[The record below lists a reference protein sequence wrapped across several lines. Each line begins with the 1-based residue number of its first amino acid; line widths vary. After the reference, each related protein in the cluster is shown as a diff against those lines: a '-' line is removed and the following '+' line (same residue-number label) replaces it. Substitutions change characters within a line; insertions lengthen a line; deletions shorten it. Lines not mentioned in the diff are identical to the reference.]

1 MESISKIS
9 SMLETARDLTLEAAR
24 DASFARRSTTH
35 PLPPLQLKKLLDS
48 RREGEIL
55 DGLRRVVSMSYRHQP
70 TLQYFSNIVKNVAS
84 PNIEIKK
91 LVYAYLVQHAEEAP
105 DTALLSI
112 NTIQKSLSDSNPYTR
127 ALALRTMSSI
137 RVPVISQIVA
147 LAIKRGVAD
156 MSPYVRRAAALAI
169 PKCYRLDPS
178 TLPLLEDHIA
188 TLLGDK
194 QYYVAGAA
202 VMAFLELCPDK
213 LDLVHPH
220 YKGLVRKLVDMD
232 EWAQLATIQLV
243 MVYARKSFPRR
254 TKQVKKAAKIGEFVT
269 KASNKGFYDDE
280 VEEDNPVEEEM
291 EEVVVLDP
299 DLELFLRSA
308 QALLASRNSAV
319 IIAVARAYLYLGT
332 PSYLELAIGPLIS
345 LLRSAEDIQQVALHN
360 IIQICLQHP
369 LPFVPY
375 TSHFLLRASDAPS
388 LQDLKLELLTLIFP
402 YSPPTI
408 KSLVLAELSHFT
420 TSPQPQLVRAA
431 VQAIGR
437 CAQSSSSPQT
447 SAYCLQLLLTQLSS
461 PDAHLVASSL
471 DVIRHLIQR
480 GPDAHKKTIVR
491 LAKSLDALTAPAARA
506 SIVWLVGEYSSV
518 DPEHSIAADVLRILV
533 KGYAEEADNV
543 KAQIVLLAAKVYLHY
558 LRAHAPT
565 SPPTSARKQPPELM
579 GSEEDGWQTT
589 APAAETEKETLPIE
603 SLYNHTLLL
612 ARYTPSYDLRDRARL
627 YKSLLSTPHASTQ
640 LAELLLLAPKP
651 VPLAPSPS
659 QSRKDFALGSATLVI
674 GEQAGKSGVKG
685 YETLPDW
692 VKEGEEPD
700 PKLRDESALPPVYV
714 SSAVAAKEMSAGERL
729 DAAAGRTGN
738 SPVGSFGKSGVNGK
752 EKTLDDWLD
761 EESEEEESESSEEEE
776 GESGSEEETDE
787 EESEEESEEEESED
801 ERAESARLVK

>member
-1 MESISKIS
+1 MESISRIS

-24 DASFARRSTTH
+24 DASFARKSTSR
-35 PLPPLQLKKLLDS
+35 PLPPIQLKKLLDS
-48 RREGEIL
+48 RREAEVL

-112 NTIQKSLSDSNPYTR
+112 NTIQKSLSDSNPHTR

-147 LAIKRGVAD
+147 LAIKRGVGD

-202 VMAFLELCPDK
+202 VMAFLELCPDR
-213 LDLVHPH
+213 LDLIHPH

-232 EWAQLATIQLV
+232 EWAQLATIRLV
-243 MVYARKSFPRR
+243 MVYSRKCFPRR
-254 TKQVKKAAKIGEFVT
+254 TKRVKKAVKPGEFVT
-269 KASNKGFYDDE
+269 KKSNKGFYDDE
-280 VEEDNPVEEEM
+280 VEEESPAEEEM
-291 EEVVVLDP
+291 EEIILLDP
-299 DLELFLRSA
+299 DLESFLRSA
-308 QALLASRNSAV
+308 QALLGSRNSAV
-319 IIAVARAYLYLGT
+319 IIAVARSYLYLGT

-369 LPFVPY
+369 SLFVPY
-375 TSHFLLRASDAPS
+375 ASHFLVRASDPPS

-402 YSPPTI
+402 YSPPTTR
-408 KSLVLAELSHFT
+408 SLVLAELSHFT
-420 TSPQPQLVRAA
+420 QSPQPHLVRAA

-437 CAQSSSSPQT
+437 CAQSSSTPQT

-480 GPDAHKKTIVR
+480 EPDAHKKTIVR

-533 KGYAEEADNV
+533 KGFAEEADNV
-543 KAQIVLLAAKVYLHY
+543 KAQIVLLAAKVYLQY
-558 LRAHAPT
+558 LRVHAPN
-565 SPPTSARKQPPELM
+565 SPPVSAKEQKPELM
-579 GSEEDGWQTT
+579 EGEEGGWQESGPVT
-589 APAAETEKETLPIE
+589 ETKKESHPIE

-659 QSRKDFALGSATLVI
+659 QSRKDFTLGSATLVI
-674 GEQAGKSGVKG
+674 GEQAGKSGVRG
-685 YETLPDW
+685 YEALPDW
-692 VKEGEEPD
+692 VKEGDEPD
-700 PKLRDESALPPVYV
+700 AKLRDESGLPTVYV
-714 SSAVAAKEMSAGERL
+714 SSAVAAKEMSAGDRL
-729 DAAAGRTGN
+729 DAAAGGKGF

-761 EESEEEESESSEEEE
+761 EESEEEESESEEE
-776 GESGSEEETDE
+776 GTGSEEETDEE
-787 EESEEESEEEESED
+787 EESEEESEEEDSED
-801 ERAESARLVK
+801 EREETARLVK

>member
-1 MESISKIS
+1 
-9 SMLETARDLTLEAAR
+9 
-24 DASFARRSTTH
+24 
-35 PLPPLQLKKLLDS
+35 
-48 RREGEIL
+48 
-55 DGLRRVVSMSYRHQP
+55 MSYRHQS

-112 NTIQKSLSDSNPYTR
+112 NTIQKSLSDSNPHTR
-127 ALALRTMSSI
+127 SLALRTMSSI

-147 LAIKRGVAD
+147 LAIKRGVGD

-202 VMAFLELCPDK
+202 VMAFLELCPNR

-232 EWAQLATIQLV
+232 EWAQLASIRLF
-243 MVYARKSFPRR
+243 MVYSRKCFPRR
-254 TKQVKKAAKIGEFVT
+254 TKKIKKIVRPGEFVM
-269 KASNKGFYDDE
+269 KKSNKDFYDDE
-280 VEEDNPVEEEM
+280 VEQESPAEEEM
-291 EEVVVLDP
+291 EEIVLLDP

-308 QALLASRNSAV
+308 QALLGSRNSAV
-319 IIAVARAYLYLGT
+319 IIAVARSYLYLGT
-332 PSYLELAIGPLIS
+332 QSYLELAIGPLIS

-369 LPFVPY
+369 SLFVPHA
-375 TSHFLLRASDAPS
+375 SHFLVRASDAPS

-402 YSPPTI
+402 FSPPTTR
-408 KSLVLAELSHFT
+408 SLVLAELSHFT
-420 TSPQPQLVRAA
+420 QSPQPHLVRAA

-437 CAQSSSSPQT
+437 CAQSSSTPQT
-447 SAYCLQLLLTQLSS
+447 SSYCLQLLLTQLSS

-480 GPDAHKKTIVR
+480 DPDAHKKTIVR
-491 LAKSLDALTAPAARA
+491 LAKSLDALTAPTARA

-533 KGYAEEADNV
+533 KGYAEEADSV
-543 KAQIVLLAAKVYLHY
+543 RAQIILLAAKVYLQY
-558 LRAHAPT
+558 LRAHAPN
-565 SPPTSARKQPPELM
+565 SPPVSAKKQQPELM
-579 GSEEDGWQTT
+579 EGEDGGWQEP
-589 APAAETEKETLPIE
+589 APVPETKKELHPIE
-603 SLYNHTLLL
+603 SLYNQTLLL

-659 QSRKDFALGSATLVI
+659 QSRKDFMLGSATLVI
-674 GEQAGKSGVKG
+674 GEQAGKSGVRG
-685 YETLPDW
+685 YEALPEW
-692 VKEGEEPD
+692 VKEGDEPD
-700 PKLRDESALPPVYV
+700 PKLRDESGLPAVYV

-729 DAAAGRTGN
+729 DAAAGKGI

-761 EESEEEESESSEEEE
+761 EESEGEESGSEEE
-776 GESGSEEETDE
+776 ESGSEEETDEE

-801 ERAESARLVK
+801 EREESARLVK

>member
-1 MESISKIS
+1 
-9 SMLETARDLTLEAAR
+9 
-24 DASFARRSTTH
+24 
-35 PLPPLQLKKLLDS
+35 
-48 RREGEIL
+48 
-55 DGLRRVVSMSYRHQP
+55 MSYRHQP
-70 TLQYFSNIVKNVAS
+70 TLQYFSHIVKNVAS

-112 NTIQKSLSDSNPYTR
+112 NTIQKSLSDSNPHTR

-147 LAIKRGVAD
+147 LAIKRGVGD

-194 QYYVAGAA
+194 QYHVAGAA
-202 VMAFLELCPDK
+202 VMAFLELCPER
-213 LDLVHPH
+213 LDLVHQH
-220 YKGLVRKLVDMD
+220 YKSLVRKLVDMD
-232 EWAQLATIQLV
+232 EWAQLATIRLV
-243 MVYARKSFPRR
+243 MVYSRKCFPRR
-254 TKQVKKAAKIGEFVT
+254 TKKIKKVRIGESIT
-269 KASNKGFYDDE
+269 QKSSKGFYDDE
-280 VEEDNPVEEEM
+280 GTEEESAESVEEAT
-291 EEVVVLDP
+291 EEVILLDP

-308 QALLASRNSAV
+308 QSLLASRNSAV
-319 IIAVARAYLYLGT
+319 IIAVGRSYLYLGT

-345 LLRSAEDIQQVALHN
+345 LLRAAEDVQQVALHN

-369 LPFVPY
+369 SLFVPY
-375 TSHFLLRASDAPS
+375 ASHFLVRASDAPS

-402 YSPPTI
+402 YSPPTTR
-408 KSLVLAELSHFT
+408 SLVLAELSHFT
-420 TSPQPQLVRAA
+420 QSPQPHLVRAA

-437 CAQSSSSPQT
+437 CAQSSSTPQT
-447 SAYCLQLLLTQLSS
+447 SAYCLQLLLAQLSS

-480 GPDAHKKTIVR
+480 DPDAHKKTIVR
-491 LAKSLDALTAPAARA
+491 LAKSLDALTASAARA
-506 SIVWLVGEYSSV
+506 SIIWLVGEYASV

-533 KGYAEEADNV
+533 KGYPEEADNV
-543 KAQIVLLAAKVYLHY
+543 KAQIVLLAAKVYLQY
-558 LRAHAPT
+558 LRAYAPST
-565 SPPTSARKQPPELM
+565 PPLSTTKKEHPELLE
-579 GSEEDGWQTT
+579 GEEGGWQD
-589 APAAETEKETLPIE
+589 PPPVAEKKKEAHPIE
-603 SLYNHTLLL
+603 SLYNHILLL
-612 ARYTPSYDLRDRARL
+612 ARYTPSYDIRDRARL

-659 QSRKDFALGSATLVI
+659 QSRKDFTLGSATLVI
-674 GEQAGKSGVKG
+674 GELAGKSGVRG
-685 YETLPDW
+685 YEALPEW

-700 PKLRDESALPPVYV
+700 AKLRDESSVPSVYV

-729 DAAAGRTGN
+729 DAAAGSKGI
-738 SPVGSFGKSGVNGK
+738 SPVGSFGRSGVNGK

-761 EESEEEESESSEEEE
+761 EGSEEEKSGSEEE
-776 GESGSEEETDE
+776 ESGSEEETGE
-787 EESEEESEEEESED
+787 EESDEESEEEESE
-801 ERAESARLVK
+801 EEGGESARLVR

>member
-1 MESISKIS
+1 
-9 SMLETARDLTLEAAR
+9 
-24 DASFARRSTTH
+24 
-35 PLPPLQLKKLLDS
+35 
-48 RREGEIL
+48 
-55 DGLRRVVSMSYRHQP
+55 
-70 TLQYFSNIVKNVAS
+70 
-84 PNIEIKK
+84 
-91 LVYAYLVQHAEEAP
+91 
-105 DTALLSI
+105 
-112 NTIQKSLSDSNPYTR
+112 
-127 ALALRTMSSI
+127 
-137 RVPVISQIVA
+137 
-147 LAIKRGVAD
+147 

-178 TLPLLEDHIA
+178 TLPLLEDHVA

-202 VMAFLELCPDK
+202 VMAFLELCPDR
-213 LDLVHPH
+213 LDLVHQH
-220 YKGLVRKLVDMD
+220 YKSLVRKLVDMD
-232 EWAQLATIQLV
+232 EWAQLATIRLV
-243 MVYARKSFPRR
+243 MVYSRKCFPRR
-254 TKQVKKAAKIGEFVT
+254 TKKVKKAAKIGEFVT
-269 KASNKGFYDDE
+269 KKSNKGFYDDE
-280 VEEDNPVEEEM
+280 VEEESPVEKEM
-291 EEVVVLDP
+291 EEIVILDP
-299 DLELFLRSA
+299 DLELFLRSS
-308 QALLASRNSAV
+308 QALLGSRNSAV
-319 IIAVARAYLYLGT
+319 IIAVARSYLYLGT

-345 LLRSAEDIQQVALHN
+345 LLRSAEDVQQVALHN

-369 LPFVPY
+369 SLFVPFA
-375 TSHFLLRASDAPS
+375 SHFLVRASDAPS

-402 YSPPTI
+402 HSPPTTR
-408 KSLVLAELSHFT
+408 SLVLAELSHFT
-420 TSPQPQLVRAA
+420 QSPQPHLVRAA

-437 CAQSSSSPQT
+437 CAQSSSTPQT

-480 GPDAHKKTIVR
+480 DPDAHKKTIVR

-543 KAQIVLLAAKVYLHY
+543 KAQIVLLAAKVYLQY

-565 SPPTSARKQPPELM
+565 SPPVSAKKQEPAM
-579 GSEEDGWQTT
+579 IDGEEGGWQEP
-589 APAAETEKETLPIE
+589 APVAASKKESHPIE

-659 QSRKDFALGSATLVI
+659 QSRKDFTLGSATLVI
-674 GEQAGKSGVKG
+674 GEQAGKSGVRG
-685 YETLPDW
+685 YEALPDW
-692 VKEGEEPD
+692 VKDGDEPD
-700 PKLRDESALPPVYV
+700 PKLRDESGLPTLYV

-729 DAAAGRTGN
+729 DAAAGGKGF

-761 EESEEEESESSEEEE
+761 EENEAEDSESEEEESSS
-776 GESGSEEETDE
+776 SEEETDVE
-787 EESEEESEEEESED
+787 ESSEEESEEEESED
-801 ERAESARLVK
+801 EREESARLVK